1 MRNPAT
7 TLSPSLLQAVVCED
21 DAEAF
26 AAWTAWRTTV
36 EIEDLTWPELQ
47 MMPLLA
53 APRLQRWLAD
63 DPAAGVLRGIVRRSW
78 LEAQVRMAMVRD
90 ATHALAVAGCDPVTV
105 LGPAA
110 QYLRALGS
118 EIVRPVSE
126 IRLLVRRSEL
136 AAATGALKAEGWEPR
151 CAPPTGHSLNW
162 STNISFSRN
171 RVPLYLHWRVLQVP
185 AGEAPACE
193 GEFLLR
199 HDVVEAL
206 GSTFRILARDQALI
220 EALSE
225 QPDSA
230 DVVPWQMDAALI
242 ARAAIDWP
250 ELASL
255 AHTYQP
261 QAIARLAELRT
272 LGVSV
277 PALPQPPPP
286 VQPKLA
292 FSGRVNRWTAVRWAR
307 RLRAAL
313 GGG

>member
-1 MRNPAT
+1 MNRHAPM
-7 TLSPSLLQAVVCED
+7 LSPSLLRAVVCED

-53 APRLQRWLAD
+53 APRLQTWLAG

-90 ATHALAVAGCDPVTV
+90 ATQALARAGCDSVTV

-110 QYLRALGS
+110 QYLRTLGL
-118 EIVRPVSE
+118 EIVRPISE
-126 IRLLVRRSEL
+126 IRLLIRRSNL
-136 AAATGALKAEGWEPR
+136 PAAAAALQAEGWEPP
-151 CAPPTGHSLNW
+151 CAPPKGHALNW

-185 AGEAPACE
+185 AGQAPACE
-193 GEFLLR
+193 REFLSR

-206 GSTFRILARDQALI
+206 GTTFRVLTPGHALLD
-220 EALSE
+220 ALSDR
-225 QPDSA
+225 PDSA
-230 DVVPWQMDAALI
+230 DVVPWQVDAALI
-242 ARAAIDWP
+242 VRDAIDWP
-250 ELASL
+250 RWASL
-255 AHTYQP
+255 VGTFQP

-272 LGVSV
+272 LNVSV
-277 PALPQPPPP
+277 PALSQPPPP
-286 VQPKLA
+286 AQPRPA
-292 FSGRVNRWTAVRWAR
+292 FSGRLNRWTATRWAR
-307 RLRAAL
+307 RLRAAI